1 MGLGEILTFPKIQG
15 NCWMV
20 RIPLEFQAAGKGVG
34 HHSNPQLSRNS
45 GEVLAGK
52 NSTYGLRYRQS
63 KKWGGMARN

>member
-1 MGLGEILTFPKIQG
+1 
-15 NCWMV
+15 MV

-34 HHSNPQLSRNS
+34 HHSNPQLLRNS

-52 NSTYGLRYRQS
+52 NSTCGLRYRQS